1 MNDGK
6 ARALPWTRRGLCPL
20 NPQQRQSLC
29 NPSIGAVGRGGGD
42 VTRLRAGPAIAG
54 PARSRVTSPP
64 PVQPLPLKGPKGS
77 ALDGDP
83 RGRAPWWV
91 EGKAPVLPVIHAT
104 ASGMSAPVRDAVI
117 NMSHGSGG
125 KAMRSLIDDVFVGTF
140 GNAGTA
146 AMEDSATLS
155 LADMLRHGDRLAFT
169 TDSYVVDPLFFPG
182 ADIGSLAVAGT
193 VNDLAVSGAR
203 PLFLSCGMV
212 LEEGLPLETLRRVA
226 RSMRG
231 MADRAG
237 VSIVTGDTKV
247 VERGAADKLFINT
260 SGIGIIP
267 AGIAV
272 SAANARPGDA
282 VIISGGLG
290 EHGVAIL
297 IARNLLA
304 LEADIDSD
312 CQPLHGLV
320 AAILA
325 ACPATRCLRDATRGG
340 VATVLNE
347 FATASGVGIQIREAA
362 LPIRE
367 MVRGACEILG
377 LDPLY
382 LANEGKLVAVIP
394 APDADRVL
402 AAMRAHPAG
411 AEAAIIGEVTREPTG
426 MVVMQTAFGGERI
439 VDMLV
444 GEQLPRIC

>member
-1 MNDGK
+1 M
-6 ARALPWTRRGLCPL
+6 T
-20 NPQQRQSLC
+20 
-29 NPSIGAVGRGGGD
+29 
-42 VTRLRAGPAIAG
+42 
-54 PARSRVTSPP
+54 
-64 PVQPLPLKGPKGS
+64 
-77 ALDGDP
+77 P
-83 RGRAPWWV
+83 R
-91 EGKAPVLPVIHAT
+91 I
-104 ASGMSAPVRDAVI
+104 RDAFI
-117 NMSHGSGG
+117 NLSHGSGG
-125 KAMRSLIDDVFVGTF
+125 KAMRALIDDVFVGTF
-140 GNAGTA
+140 GVSGFG
-146 AMEDSATLS
+146 AMEDSATLP
-155 LADMLRHGDRLAFT
+155 LAEMVRHGDRLAFT

-182 ADIGSLAVAGT
+182 ADIGALAVAGT

-226 RSMRG
+226 RSMRR
-231 MADRAG
+231 MADQAG
-237 VSIVTGDTKV
+237 VTIVTGDTKV

-260 SGIGIIP
+260 SGIGVIR

-272 SAANARPGDA
+272 SAANARPGDT
-282 VIISGGLG
+282 VIVSGGLG

-304 LEADIDSD
+304 LEADIESD

-320 AAILA
+320 AAILD

-347 FATASGVGIQIREAA
+347 FASSSGAGIRILERA
-362 LPIRE
+362 LPMRE
-367 MVRGACEILG
+367 EVRGACEILG

-382 LANEGKLVAVIP
+382 LANEGKLVAVVP
-394 APDADRVL
+394 APDAGRVL

-411 AEAAIIGEVTREPTG
+411 AEAALIGEVTREPAG
-426 MVVMQTAFGGERI
+426 MVVMETAFGGERI